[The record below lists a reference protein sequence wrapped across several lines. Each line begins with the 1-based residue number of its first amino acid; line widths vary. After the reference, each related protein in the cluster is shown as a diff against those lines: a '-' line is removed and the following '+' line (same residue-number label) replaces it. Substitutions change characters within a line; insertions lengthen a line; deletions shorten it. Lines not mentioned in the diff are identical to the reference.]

1 MSKVRNAAVDSVV
14 RLPPTNKNVRP
25 AQKLAYVVMALL
37 DAVASDQFAADDGE
51 LWNELKAI
59 VEEVQRG
66 R

>member
-1 MSKVRNAAVDSVV
+1 MSKDPKKAGADSVV
-14 RLPPTNKNVRP
+14 LPPTNKNVRP
-25 AQKLAYVVMALL
+25 AQKLAYVVMAHL